1 MCIVFFKI
9 NLFRTNW
16 AITMISVYT
25 MMTNIEHMSNI
36 FFNVHIMGLIVLFN
50 SQ

>member
-1 MCIVFFKI
+1 MCIVLFKR

-16 AITMISVYT
+16 AITMINVYT
-25 MMTNIEHMSNI
+25 MMTNIEQMSNI
-36 FFNVHIMGLIVLFN
+36 FNVYIMGLIVLFN